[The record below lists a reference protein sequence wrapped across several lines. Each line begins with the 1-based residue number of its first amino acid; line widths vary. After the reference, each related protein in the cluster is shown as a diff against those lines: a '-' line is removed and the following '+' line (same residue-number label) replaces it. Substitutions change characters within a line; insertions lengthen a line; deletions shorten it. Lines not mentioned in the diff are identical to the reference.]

1 MHILIVGHDDTDG
14 EKLAYISFVIVASM
28 YYAHGVILRN
38 VVAHYRKRHVALHV
52 EPSWNRR
59 SMIVTII
66 PAMIVVVLILPFSV
80 LVLGALG
87 SESGLLLTTGP

>member
-1 MHILIVGHDDTDG
+1 MVKSLRIM
-14 EKLAYISFVIVASM
+14 SFVIAASM

-52 EPSWNRR
+52 EPTWNCR

-66 PAMIVVVLILPFSV
+66 PAMIVIVLILSFTV